1 MVILDYFISAIWLSP
16 FFYLFVLLCGKGFH
30 KKRKANLSTPEKTA
44 QRKVSKI
51 IFQIPTIG
59 NVQSVNRIFQTVK
72 NYNLPQP
79 IETWV
84 VIEDWDTHK
93 SEYLCDRVVVVPK
106 DFVCE
111 DLYKARALEY
121 SRRLRQKMV
130 ADGELGLDYLLLQG
144 DDDALPS
151 LEFIQESLTV
161 NADITIGSITPK
173 VSGTWSTIIDY
184 ERCVA
189 CGIFCNFF
197 TNMGQPLWA
206 HGEGTCMSSKVDQT
220 VSYDISTFTHNK
232 NLKLISSEDAF
243 YFHKA
248 AATGYSIYNS
258 EERVFILPP
267 LTLADAVIQRRRWL
281 WGQLRLLNQKLL
293 PLPNRL
299 RLGVIGFSGLWLYS
313 VATIGLPL
321 HYLGIIHIPGI
332 LLPLTFVTMLVW
344 FGIRAYVIG
353 KSMGWKHGIIGALLS
368 YVTVTLNFFVHLI
381 GLIKGDPHNFEV
393 IRKE

>member
-1 MVILDYFISAIWLSP
+1 MIILDYVISIIWLSP
-16 FFYLFVLLCGKGFH
+16 FFYLFVLLCGKWFH
-30 KKRKANLSTPEKTA
+30 KNRKANLSTPEKMIE
-44 QRKVSKI
+44 RNVSKI

-59 NVQSVNRIFQTVK
+59 NVQSVNRIFAEVK
-72 NYNLPQP
+72 NYKLSQP
-79 IETWV
+79 VETWV

-93 SEYLCDRVVVVPK
+93 SEYVCDRVVVVPK

-111 DLYKARALEY
+111 DLFKARALEF
-121 SRRLRQKMV
+121 SRRLRKKMV
-130 ADGELGLDYLLLQG
+130 VDGELGLDYLLLQG

-197 TNMGQPLWA
+197 TNLGLPLWA

-220 VSYDISTFTHNK
+220 VSYDISAFTK
-232 NLKLISSEDAF
+232 KPGLKLISSEDAF

-248 AATGYSIYNS
+248 AVMGFTIYNS
-258 EERVFILPP
+258 EERVFVLPP
-267 LTLADAVIQRRRWL
+267 LTLGDAVKQRRRWL
-281 WGQLRLLNQKLL
+281 WGQLRLLNEKML
-293 PLPNRL
+293 PLPNRV
-299 RLGVIGFSGLWLYS
+299 RLAAIGFSGLWLYS
-313 VATIGLPL
+313 IATIGLPL
-321 HYLGIIHIPGI
+321 HYLGLMSIPGI
-332 LLPLTFVTMLVW
+332 LLPLTFVTLIVW

-353 KSMGWKHGIIGALLS
+353 KSMGWKHGILGAHVKLCYSYTKLLCP
-368 YVTVTLNFFVHLI
+368 
-381 GLIKGDPHNFEV
+381 PH
-393 IRKE
+393 RTD